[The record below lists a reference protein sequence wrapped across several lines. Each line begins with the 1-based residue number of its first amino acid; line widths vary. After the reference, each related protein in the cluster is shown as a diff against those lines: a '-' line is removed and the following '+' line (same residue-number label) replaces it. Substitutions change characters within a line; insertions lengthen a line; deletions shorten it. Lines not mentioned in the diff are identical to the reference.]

1 MKEKKSLVI
10 GSTAGLAAGA
20 VILLC
25 AAALIRGLGGIVGRF
40 AGEPL
45 GSVFAQLKTAALS
58 LPWALVLLPCAGY
71 GCLCGFLWKRSRR
84 AAHGFLIAGGIVLF
98 LLLFFACVWNA
109 DVNSI
114 RFGTV
119 IRSLITQIG
128 NGLLEEL

>member
-1 MKEKKSLVI
+1 MKEKKNPII
-10 GSTAGLAAGA
+10 GTSAGLAAGA
-20 VILLC
+20 VLLAC
-25 AAALIRGLGGIVGRF
+25 AAALIRGLGGIVGAI

-45 GSVFAQLKTAALS
+45 GSVFSQLRSASLA
-58 LPWALVLLPCAGY
+58 LPWAAVLLPCAGY

-98 LLLFFACVWNA
+98 LLLFVCVWNT
-109 DVNSI
+109 DVNSV